1 MSKKAEEKIT
11 KTTIFA
17 TAKYIRVSP
26 SKVRRVANVIRG
38 KHSKDAYDILRALP
52 HRGAELLIKV
62 LKSAVA
68 NATNNNNMDEGNL
81 YVSEILIN
89 EGPLLRR
96 FRARARGRVG
106 AIIKRTSHITVGV
119 STLKEKS

>member
-1 MSKKAEEKIT
+1 MSKKVKEKIT
-11 KTTIFA
+11 NTTIFA

-38 KHSKDAYDILRALP
+38 KQAKDAYDILRALP
-52 HRGAELLIKV
+52 HRGAELLTGV
-62 LKSAVA
+62 LKSAIA
-68 NATNNNNMDEGNL
+68 NAVNNNGMDEGNL
-81 YVSEILIN
+81 FVSEILVN

-119 STLKEKS
+119 STVKEKS